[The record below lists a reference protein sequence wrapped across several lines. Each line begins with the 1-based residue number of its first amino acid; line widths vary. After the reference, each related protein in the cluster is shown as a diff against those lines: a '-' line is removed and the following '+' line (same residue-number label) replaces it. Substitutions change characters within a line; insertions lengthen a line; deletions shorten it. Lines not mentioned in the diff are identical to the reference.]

1 MRSEK
6 RRFFAPNKWFN
17 DTSPN
22 YVHGR
27 DQRARGTVNSI
38 LNRFVSN
45 YTPTH
50 VVSVKTQAILLI
62 NHPWLQRI
70 IISKYCFRTLLKT
83 LWDNRGHENGVL
95 HPSPHPVALCCHWGC
110 PSRDDVMVDAKPQGL
125 SSIARWLTGQ
135 CTKRCWSVIDNNTV
149 GREMVLHRMQP
160 NLSFWENL

>member
-6 RRFFAPNKWFN
+6 RRFFAPNKCFN
-17 DTSPN
+17 DTSPK

-27 DQRARGTVNSI
+27 DQSARGTVNSI
-38 LNRFVSN
+38 FNRFVSN

-62 NHPWLQRI
+62 DHPWLRRI

-110 PSRDDVMVDAKPQGL
+110 PSVMYKRYFVYGSETLEFKKYCSFPEVAYSDPKTRQK
-125 SSIARWLTGQ
+125 Q
-135 CTKRCWSVIDNNTV
+135 CNHNTKFSTIF
-149 GREMVLHRMQP
+149 M
-160 NLSFWENL
+160 SFL